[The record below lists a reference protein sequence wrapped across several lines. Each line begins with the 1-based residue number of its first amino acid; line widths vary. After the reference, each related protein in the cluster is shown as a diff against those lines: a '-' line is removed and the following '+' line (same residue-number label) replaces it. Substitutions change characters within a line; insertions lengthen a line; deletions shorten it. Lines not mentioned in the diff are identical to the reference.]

1 MLFYK
6 CLKEKAFLQELRKNK
21 EDKNIK
27 SITRTISTTT
37 ITAKKVSVVNGEVV
51 AQELDPVIVTGEKV
65 DNEKALKL
73 VRKEYGRD
81 AQYVVI
87 TSVKDEENVYSVDLD
102 TFVAN
107 AKIIK

>member
-1 MLFYK
+1 M
-6 CLKEKAFLQELRKNK
+6 
-21 EDKNIK
+21 K

-37 ITAKKVSVVNGEVV
+37 ITAKKVEVVNGEVV
-51 AQELDPVIVTGEKV
+51 MQEVSPIIVTGEKV

-81 AQYVVI
+81 VQYIV
-87 TSVKDEENVYSVDLD
+87 TSVKEEENVYSLD
-102 TFVAN
+102 IATFVEN

>member
-1 MLFYK
+1 M
-6 CLKEKAFLQELRKNK
+6 
-21 EDKNIK
+21 K
-27 SITRTISTTT
+27 SITRTISTTS
-37 ITAKKVSVVNGEVV
+37 ITAKKIDVVNGEVV
-51 AQELDPVIVTGEKV
+51 TQDLEPVIVTGEKV

-81 AQYVVI
+81 AQYIV
-87 TSVKDEENVYSVDLD
+87 TSVKEEENVYSIDLA

>member
-1 MLFYK
+1 M
-6 CLKEKAFLQELRKNK
+6 
-21 EDKNIK
+21 K

-37 ITAKKVSVVNGEVV
+37 ITAKKVEVVNGEIVT
-51 AQELDPVIVTGEKV
+51 QEVSPIIVTGEKV

-81 AQYVVI
+81 VQYIV
-87 TSVKDEENVYSVDLD
+87 TSVKEEENVYSLD
-102 TFVAN
+102 IATFVEN

>member
-1 MLFYK
+1 M
-6 CLKEKAFLQELRKNK
+6 
-21 EDKNIK
+21 K

-37 ITAKKVSVVNGEVV
+37 ITAKKVEVVNGEVV
-51 AQELDPVIVTGEKV
+51 TQEVSPIIVIGEKV

-81 AQYVVI
+81 AQYIV
-87 TSVKDEENVYSVDLD
+87 TFVKEEENVYSLDLV

>member
-1 MLFYK
+1 M
-6 CLKEKAFLQELRKNK
+6 
-21 EDKNIK
+21 K

-37 ITAKKVSVVNGEVV
+37 ITAKKIEVINGKVATQEVN
-51 AQELDPVIVTGEKV
+51 PVIVTGEKV

-81 AQYVVI
+81 AQYIV
-87 TSVKDEENVYSVDLD
+87 TSVKEEENTYSIDLA

>member
-1 MLFYK
+1 M
-6 CLKEKAFLQELRKNK
+6 
-21 EDKNIK
+21 K

-37 ITAKKVSVVNGEVV
+37 ITAKKIEVINGEVV
-51 AQELDPVIVTGEKV
+51 AQDVNPVIVTGEKV
-65 DNEKALKL
+65 DREKALKL

-81 AQYVVI
+81 AQYIV
-87 TSVKDEENVYSVDLD
+87 TSVKEEENVYSIDLA

>member
-1 MLFYK
+1 M
-6 CLKEKAFLQELRKNK
+6 
-21 EDKNIK
+21 K

-37 ITAKKVSVVNGEVV
+37 IMAKKVSVVNGEVV
-51 AQELDPVIVTGEKV
+51 TQEVDPVIVTGEKV

-81 AQYVVI
+81 TQYIV
-87 TSVKDEENVYSVDLD
+87 TSVKEEENVYIIDLA

>member
-1 MLFYK
+1 MIFYK

-37 ITAKKVSVVNGEVV
+37 ITANKVSVVNGEVV
-51 AQELDPVIVTGEKV
+51 TQEVDPVIVTGEKV

-81 AQYVVI
+81 AQYIV
-87 TSVKDEENVYSVDLD
+87 TSVKEEENVYSIDLD

>member
-1 MLFYK
+1 M
-6 CLKEKAFLQELRKNK
+6 
-21 EDKNIK
+21 K
-27 SITRTISTTT
+27 SITRTIPTTT
-37 ITAKKVSVVNGEVV
+37 ITAKKVEVVNGEVV
-51 AQELDPVIVTGEKV
+51 TQEVSPIIVTGEKV

-81 AQYVVI
+81 DQYIV
-87 TSVKDEENVYSVDLD
+87 TSVKEEENVYSLDLV

>member
-1 MLFYK
+1 M
-6 CLKEKAFLQELRKNK
+6 
-21 EDKNIK
+21 
-27 SITRTISTTT
+27 
-37 ITAKKVSVVNGEVV
+37 VNGEVV
-51 AQELDPVIVTGEKV
+51 TQEVNPVIVTGEKV

-81 AQYVVI
+81 AQYIV
-87 TSVKDEENVYSVDLD
+87 TSLKEEENVYSIDLA

>member
-1 MLFYK
+1 M
-6 CLKEKAFLQELRKNK
+6 N
-21 EDKNIK
+21 

-37 ITAKKVSVVNGEVV
+37 ITAKKVSVVNGKVVSQEV
-51 AQELDPVIVTGEKV
+51 DPVIVTGEKV

-81 AQYVVI
+81 AQYIV
-87 TSVKDEENVYSVDLD
+87 TSVKEEENVYSIDLA

>member
-1 MLFYK
+1 M
-6 CLKEKAFLQELRKNK
+6 
-21 EDKNIK
+21 K

-37 ITAKKVSVVNGEVV
+37 ITAKKVEVVNGKVVTQEVN
-51 AQELDPVIVTGEKV
+51 PVIVTGEKV

-81 AQYVVI
+81 AHYIV
-87 TSVKDEENVYSVDLD
+87 TSVKEEENVYSIDLD
-102 TFVAN
+102 MFVAN

>member
-21 EDKNIK
+21 EDKNMK

-51 AQELDPVIVTGEKV
+51 TQEVDTVIVTGEKV

-81 AQYVVI
+81 AQYIV
-87 TSVKDEENVYSVDLD
+87 TSVKEEENVYSIDLD

>member
-1 MLFYK
+1 M
-6 CLKEKAFLQELRKNK
+6 
-21 EDKNIK
+21 K

-37 ITAKKVSVVNGEVV
+37 ITAKKVEVVNGEVV
-51 AQELDPVIVTGEKV
+51 TREVSPIIVTGEKV

-81 AQYVVI
+81 EQYIV
-87 TSVKDEENVYSVDLD
+87 TSVKEEENVYSLDLV

>member
-1 MLFYK
+1 M
-6 CLKEKAFLQELRKNK
+6 
-21 EDKNIK
+21 K

-37 ITAKKVSVVNGEVV
+37 ITAKKIEVINDEVV
-51 AQELDPVIVTGEKV
+51 AQEVNPVIVTGEKV
-65 DNEKALKL
+65 DREKALKL

-81 AQYVVI
+81 AQYIV
-87 TSVKDEENVYSVDLD
+87 TSVKEEENVYSIDLE

>member
-1 MLFYK
+1 M
-6 CLKEKAFLQELRKNK
+6 
-21 EDKNIK
+21 K

-37 ITAKKVSVVNGEVV
+37 ITPKKVSVVNGKVTTQEV
-51 AQELDPVIVTGEKV
+51 DPVIVTGEKV

-81 AQYVVI
+81 AQYIV
-87 TSVKDEENVYSVDLD
+87 TSVKEEENVYSIDLD

>member
-1 MLFYK
+1 M
-6 CLKEKAFLQELRKNK
+6 
-21 EDKNIK
+21 K

-37 ITAKKVSVVNGEVV
+37 ITAKKVEVVNGEVV
-51 AQELDPVIVTGEKV
+51 LQKVNPVIVTGEKV

-81 AQYVVI
+81 ANYIV
-87 TSVKDEENVYSVDLD
+87 TSVKEEKNVYLIDLA